1 MLSAKLGE
9 NPSQVGSEILA
20 KLDKRKCQ
28 PWVTMAEHGRCDLMI
43 AVDTEKKYI
52 YIAIILVKILQFISR
67 TSRLQQLFESK
78 INGSFRCKVPLQ
90 KYKSKVRLRR
100 KPNLDGGF
108 KNFFYVHPYLGKM
121 VQFE

>member
-43 AVDTEKKYI
+43 AVDTEKKIYI
-52 YIAIILVKILQFISR
+52 YCYYSCENPAIYFANQSSSTAL
-67 TSRLQQLFESK
+67 
-78 INGSFRCKVPLQ
+78 
-90 KYKSKVRLRR
+90 
-100 KPNLDGGF
+100 
-108 KNFFYVHPYLGKM
+108 
-121 VQFE
+121 